1 MLSVAPLI
9 GSEAYI
15 DSTHKRWLHI
25 RVRPNA
31 RGMLK
36 TIRVGTSAPKRLS
49 PSISLL
55 VLWPRLSRSC
65 LSCPIMLDD

>member
-15 DSTHKRWLHI
+15 DSTHKRWLHV

-36 TIRVGTSAPKRLS
+36 TIKVGSS
-49 PSISLL
+49 PFLIPLFPWPCLVTTLML
-55 VLWPRLSRSC
+55 VLPYHA
-65 LSCPIMLDD
+65 